1 MRRIAFLAP
10 LAAVVLA
17 STASANQP
25 TSTVP
30 PQVTVTIGGDLI
42 DEVENLGE
50 RDVQLRIDDL
60 TQTVQRTLARR
71 GALNGA
77 RVDLVLTD
85 LKPNRPT
92 IQQTSDKPGLS
103 AFHSISIGGAAVEGQ
118 ITTADGQVMPI
129 DLSRYSSNIT
139 EVRGYSTWQ
148 DADRAFDLIARRI
161 ADGQPTRR

>member
-71 GALNGA
+71 GALTGA
-77 RVDLVLTD
+77 RVELVLTD

-92 IQQTSDKPGLS
+92 FQQASDKPGLS
-103 AFHSISIGGAAVEGQ
+103 IFDSISLGGAAVEGQ
-118 ITTADGQVMPI
+118 VTTADGQVMPI
-129 DLSRYSSNIT
+129 DLSRYSSSIL

-161 ADGQPTRR
+161 ADGRLTRR